1 MKKYFLFIIFFS
13 ELNIPSDFEN
23 MYLKCYK
30 YHNVDF
36 LQPSDNLRDFD
47 VEINPDNN
55 IYLNA
60 ETDCSYVSTE
70 QTNNFLKSDD
80 GLSIMQINSRSLNK
94 NFDKLDM
101 LIDGLDKK
109 TNIISI
115 AETWLKS
122 DTPLSP
128 FSITGYTLFNS
139 PRTLNKSRGAGVA
152 LYGDNNFDSTL
163 INKFTVENGY
173 FKCIGISIKSANN
186 KVTNIVSLYRP
197 PDTSIDDFTAS
208 IEALL
213 INNNQQTYVCGD
225 FNIDLIKYKQHEQ
238 TDTFV
243 NKMFS
248 LGYKPLIK
256 KPTRITAYSS
266 TLIDNIFTNVLDL
279 KHRSGVVIADISDHL
294 PIIINSLS
302 IKNLQINSFRSHK
315 RKMLHKD
322 KFIDELKN
330 ADWDFITNCTDVNS
344 SYNTFIDFFL
354 NSLDKHCPYESKLI
368 QIKHNKKPWI
378 SKSLI
383 TACKKKIFYINFFYL
398 KNS

>member
-1 MKKYFLFIIFFS
+1 
-13 ELNIPSDFEN
+13 
-23 MYLKCYK
+23 
-30 YHNVDF
+30 
-36 LQPSDNLRDFD
+36 
-47 VEINPDNN
+47 
-55 IYLNA
+55 
-60 ETDCSYVSTE
+60 
-70 QTNNFLKSDD
+70 
-80 GLSIMQINSRSLNK
+80 MQINSRSLNK

-109 TNIISI
+109 PNIISI

-139 PRTLNKSRGAGVA
+139 PRTLNKSRGGGVA
-152 LYGDNNFDSTL
+152 LYVDNNFDSTR

-173 FKCIGISIKSANN
+173 FECIGISIKSANN

-213 INNNQQTYVCGD
+213 MNNNQQTYVCGD
-225 FNIDLIKYKQHEQ
+225 FNIDLINYKQHEQ

-248 LGYKPLIK
+248 LGYKPLIN

-266 TLIDNIFTNVLDL
+266 TLIDNIFTNELDL

-294 PIIINSLS
+294 PIIINSSS

-315 RKMLHKD
+315 RNMLHKD

-330 ADWDFITNCTDVNS
+330 TDWDFIENCTDVNS
-344 SYNTFIDFFL
+344 SYNTFIVFFL
-354 NSLDKHCPYESKLI
+354 HSLDKHCLYESKLI

-383 TACKKKIFYINFFYL
+383 TGCKKKNFLYTFFLSKKTVKAESKYKL
-398 KNS
+398 YKIC

>member
-1 MKKYFLFIIFFS
+1 
-13 ELNIPSDFEN
+13 
-23 MYLKCYK
+23 
-30 YHNVDF
+30 
-36 LQPSDNLRDFD
+36 
-47 VEINPDNN
+47 
-55 IYLNA
+55 
-60 ETDCSYVSTE
+60 
-70 QTNNFLKSDD
+70 
-80 GLSIMQINSRSLNK
+80 MQINSRSLNK
-94 NFDKLDM
+94 IFDKLDM

-109 TNIISI
+109 PNIISI

-139 PRTLNKSRGAGVA
+139 PRTLNKSREGGVA
-152 LYGDNNFDSTL
+152 LYVDNNFDSTR

-173 FKCIGISIKSANN
+173 FECIGISIKSANN

-213 INNNQQTYVCGD
+213 MNNNQQTYVCGD
-225 FNIDLIKYKQHEQ
+225 FNIDLINYKQHEQ

-248 LGYKPLIK
+248 LGYKPLIN

-266 TLIDNIFTNVLDL
+266 TLIDNIFTNELDL
-279 KHRSGVVIADISDHL
+279 KHRSGVVIDDISDHL

-315 RKMLHKD
+315 RNMLHKD

-330 ADWDFITNCTDVNS
+330 TDWDFIENCTDVNS
-344 SYNTFIDFFL
+344 SYNTFIVFFL
-354 NSLDKHCPYESKLI
+354 HSLDKHCPYESKLI

-383 TACKKKIFYINFFYL
+383 TGCKKKNFLYKFFLSKKTVKAESKYKL
-398 KNS
+398 YKIC